1 MQALLVNCNLQI
13 VDDLGLKDL
22 RIAISRCNQCTTE
35 WSWQD
40 LKCHSRLGWKSTYLL
55 VLGGMVTQLTLTQE
69 IGSSTLSGPTIQ
81 GDSFNG
87 KTLVSKTSFVGS
99 TPAPSARGM

>member
-1 MQALLVNCNLQI
+1 MYAR
-13 VDDLGLKDL
+13 K
-22 RIAISRCNQCTTE
+22 
-35 WSWQD
+35 
-40 LKCHSRLGWKSTYLL
+40 L

-99 TPAPSARGM
+99 TPAPSAKGM